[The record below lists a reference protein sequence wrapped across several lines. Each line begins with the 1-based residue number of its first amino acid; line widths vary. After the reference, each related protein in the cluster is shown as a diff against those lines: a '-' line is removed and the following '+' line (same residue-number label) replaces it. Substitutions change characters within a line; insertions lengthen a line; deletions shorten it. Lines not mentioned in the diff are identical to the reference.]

1 MASALIL
8 DELDFNLASAR
19 LLVCRLRAI
28 FVVVVATALDRV
40 VVVDKAVAG
49 LRCGPVGHRLRV
61 VRVLGEHGSR
71 TKCG

>member
-19 LLVCRLRAI
+19 LLVRRLRAV

-40 VVVDKAVAG
+40 VVVDETVAG
-49 LRCGPVGHRLRV
+49 LRCRPVGHLRV
-61 VRVLGEHGSR
+61 VRVLGKHGSR